1 MYKTFL
7 IVILSLVLSSVFSQ
21 EMNSK
26 VIKIYSGPFKSD
38 KPYDLNMIGQQKI
51 GKAEYEYYE
60 RPDETRVF
68 NGFFNLSYYNTLFIS
83 GSFVEDMKNG
93 EWKIVS
99 VSKENS
105 IVTKWTLTGRFILG
119 KLEGEWR
126 DITEKTTNGKTI
138 KIEECIAHFHNN
150 NFIGKFEYNS
160 KQLSINGNISNA
172 GFLDS
177 TWIVNR
183 IENGFS
189 YKTTLKFKKG
199 VQNKRNNKHKI
210 KTKNMFNYSKDND
223 NIVTITMDM
232 QGRSANV
239 INEEFGKL
247 WLETLNRLEA
257 EKADIAG
264 VVLTSAKSTFFAGAD
279 IDNLYQTNQSTGNI
293 RYVRRLEKTIAS
305 PRNTRKTCCCSIK
318 RRGIRW
324 WFRDCFGLP
333 LSRCTQ
339 QSKSSFRFARSWLRF
354 IAWRW
359 RHHSFNQN
367 DWLATSTSLL
377 NRRQKIKSK
386 RSSFSR
392 YHQ

>member
-7 IVILSLVLSSVFSQ
+7 IVILSFVLSSVFSQ
-21 EMNSK
+21 EMDSK
-26 VIKIYSGPFKSD
+26 VIKTYSGPFKSD

-68 NGFFNLSYYNTLFIS
+68 NGFFNLSYYNSLFIS

-93 EWKIVS
+93 EWKIVN

-189 YKTTLKFKKG
+189 YKTILKFKKG
-199 VQNKRNNKHKI
+199 VPFYILDRDMSTSDIKILEDSTTFVNNFFSKYDSLNQI
-210 KTKNMFNYSKDND
+210 LSINGVIFGYSSYF
-223 NIVTITMDM
+223 I
-232 QGRSANV
+232 
-239 INEEFGKL
+239 
-247 WLETLNRLEA
+247 RLEQDYSQEISA
-257 EKADIAG
+257 IY
-264 VVLTSAKSTFFAGAD
+264 TS
-279 IDNLYQTNQSTGNI
+279 LPQSSYPFNSEGGR
-293 RYVRRLEKTIAS
+293 RYVRDSINQLRIGVNFDFVDGNIIRINDNKAFISINNKLRDWMFFVHTGSIFKFTKGSNANFVYPICKINRL
-305 PRNTRKTCCCSIK
+305 
-318 RRGIRW
+318 W
-324 WFRDCFGLP
+324 
-333 LSRCTQ
+333 
-339 QSKSSFRFARSWLRF
+339 
-354 IAWRW
+354 
-359 RHHSFNQN
+359 
-367 DWLATSTSLL
+367 
-377 NRRQKIKSK
+377 
-386 RSSFSR
+386 
-392 YHQ
+392 

>member
-7 IVILSLVLSSVFSQ
+7 IVILSFVLSSVFSQ
-21 EMNSK
+21 EMDSK
-26 VIKIYSGPFKSD
+26 VIKTYSGPFKSD

-93 EWKIVS
+93 EWKIVN

-199 VQNKRNNKHKI
+199 VPFYILDREMSTSDIKILEDSTAFINNFFSQYDSLSQTLSINGDIFGYSSYFI
-210 KTKNMFNYSKDND
+210 KLEQDYSQDISAIYTTLPEYSYPLKSE
-223 NIVTITMDM
+223 
-232 QGRSANV
+232 GRRSYV
-239 INEEFGKL
+239 GDSTNE
-247 WLETLNRLEA
+247 
-257 EKADIAG
+257 IYIG
-264 VVLTSAKSTFFAGAD
+264 VSFDFVK
-279 IDNLYQTNQSTGNI
+279 GNI
-293 RYVRRLEKTIAS
+293 INTNYNKAFESINDKLNNWMYFIHTGSVFKFTKGSNANLVYPICKISRL
-305 PRNTRKTCCCSIK
+305 
-318 RRGIRW
+318 W
-324 WFRDCFGLP
+324 
-333 LSRCTQ
+333 
-339 QSKSSFRFARSWLRF
+339 
-354 IAWRW
+354 
-359 RHHSFNQN
+359 
-367 DWLATSTSLL
+367 
-377 NRRQKIKSK
+377 
-386 RSSFSR
+386 
-392 YHQ
+392 